1 MTAVF
6 TLPLRRL
13 TVTDM
18 ALNLEELGMRFTAH
32 FSYPVFRKGQVA

>member
-13 TVTDM
+13 AGTDM
-18 ALNLEELGMRFTAH
+18 ALDLEERGYDWIEKEV
-32 FSYPVFRKGQVA
+32 FSEMEAV